1 MFDMLKN
8 ITKAA
13 VAVAVTPIA
22 LVADAVFVPEERPL
36 DRTRSRLK
44 QATDALDRALEEEKE
59 CD

>member
-36 DRTRSRLK
+36 DRTRNRLK
-44 QATDALDRALEEEKE
+44 QATDALDRALEEE
-59 CD
+59 